1 MTVPL
6 VKFLTLHCIVCVLL
20 PTSADNVT
28 LLTFA
33 AERRAAAA
41 PRLRSYRSIYP
52 DGPIAAN
59 PPTRHGTD
67 TRTDTVPLHRPCRI
81 PCP

>member
-33 AERRAAAA
+33 AERRA
-41 PRLRSYRSIYP
+41 

-59 PPTRHGTD
+59 PPPRHGTD
-67 TRTDTVPLHRPCRI
+67 TRTDTVPLHRPCLSGRGQGHASNFYI
-81 PCP
+81 VDF